1 MIAIARAIVCAA
13 AVFLPSLA
21 HAQSPPTD
29 YVKIDVALDL
39 NGNGTMDRAVLSGGD
54 GRIGN
59 KDLAIYLDAGTEAID
74 ASRKPS
80 FVKKGLADGI
90 IATLEVRGSSLRVQF
105 GCGGCS
111 NDYET
116 LLTIAF
122 RRGEFWV
129 VGYTYE
135 WETRDFGAGTCDINL
150 ATGKGTLSKDGGKAR
165 AVRGRFAPVKLA
177 DWDEDKAPFRACG
190 FKG

>member
-1 MIAIARAIVCAA
+1 M
-13 AVFLPSLA
+13 
-21 HAQSPPTD
+21 
-29 YVKIDVALDL
+29 
-39 NGNGTMDRAVLSGGD
+39 NGNGAMDRAVLSGGD

-80 FVKKGLADGI
+80 FVKKGLADGT
-90 IATLEVRGSSLRVQF
+90 IATLETRGGSLRVQF

-150 ATGKGTLSKDGGKAR
+150 TTGKGTLSKDGGKVR
-165 AVRGRFAPVKLA
+165 AVKGRFAPVKLA
-177 DWDEDKAPFRACG
+177 DWDEDKAPFKACG

>member
-1 MIAIARAIVCAA
+1 MTEIVRAIVCAA

-21 HAQSPPTD
+21 QAQSSPND
-29 YVKIDVALDL
+29 YVKLDVTLDI
-39 NGNGTMDRAVLSGGD
+39 NGDGKPDRAVLSGGE
-54 GRIGN
+54 GRLGN
-59 KDLAIYLDAGTEAID
+59 KDLAIYLDAGTEPID
-74 ASRKPS
+74 ASRRPAI
-80 FVKKGLADGI
+80 VKKGLADGT
-90 IATLEVRGSSLRVQF
+90 IATLETRGKSLLVQF

-116 LLTIAF
+116 VLTIAY
-122 RRGEFWV
+122 RRGDFWV

-165 AVRGRFAPVKLA
+165 AVKGRFAPVKLA
-177 DWDEDKAPFRACG
+177 DWDRDREPQKACG
-190 FKG
+190 F

>member
-1 MIAIARAIVCAA
+1 M
-13 AVFLPSLA
+13 
-21 HAQSPPTD
+21 
-29 YVKIDVALDL
+29 
-39 NGNGTMDRAVLSGGD
+39 
-54 GRIGN
+54 
-59 KDLAIYLDAGTEAID
+59 
-74 ASRKPS
+74 
-80 FVKKGLADGI
+80 
-90 IATLEVRGSSLRVQF
+90 QF

-116 LLTIAF
+116 FLTIAF

-135 WETRDFGAGTCDINL
+135 WETRDHGAGTCDINL

-165 AVRGRFAPVKLA
+165 AVKGRFAPVKLA
-177 DWDEDKAPFRACG
+177 DWDEDKAPFKACG